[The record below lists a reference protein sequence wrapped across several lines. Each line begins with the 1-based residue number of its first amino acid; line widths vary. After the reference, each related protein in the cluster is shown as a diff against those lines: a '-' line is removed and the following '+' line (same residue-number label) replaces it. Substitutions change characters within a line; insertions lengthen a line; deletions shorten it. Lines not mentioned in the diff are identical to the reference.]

1 MYAEKL
7 KSKHLKIVEPM
18 KKIILLFAVFC
29 LIASSAIAQPAQLQK
44 GSIMVGVTSTMSLG
58 GCWGSDIGGFGFS
71 THKYKS
77 GSTTETE
84 YKTTSWNLLP
94 KAGYFIINNL
104 EAGLELMVSGYMNKD
119 VSDGD
124 KDGESQFGIGPFV
137 RYYYPLKK
145 IYPFAEIEA
154 MFGSYKETWIEDEYK
169 EGLVMFGGG
178 IGVALPLGD
187 KITIDAL
194 AGYSHVS
201 WNEKDSGDGDSYISG
216 GFGLRLGI
224 SIFL

>member
-1 MYAEKL
+1 ML
-7 KSKHLKIVEPM
+7 PM
-18 KKIILLFAVFC
+18 KKITLLIAVFC
-29 LIASSAIAQPAQLQK
+29 LIASSAIAQPAQLEK
-44 GSIMVGVTSTMSLG
+44 GSIMLGVTSTMALG
-58 GCWGSDIGGFGFS
+58 GCWGSDLGGFGFS

-77 GSTTETE
+77 GSTTETS

-94 KAGYFIINNL
+94 KAGYFVIDNL
-104 EAGLELMVSGYMNKD
+104 VVGLELMVSGYMDKD
-119 VSDGD
+119 VDDGD

-137 RYYYPLKK
+137 RYYYPLDK

-154 MFGSYKETWIEDEYK
+154 MFGSYKETWMEDVHK

-178 IGVALPLGD
+178 IGVAVPIGD

-201 WNEKDSGDGDSYISG
+201 WTEKDAVEGATDEYLSG
-216 GFGLRLGI
+216 GFGLKLGF
-224 SIFL
+224 SIYL